1 MDLQTVRI
9 AFVFGCDRPFAL
21 VRGTEDLPEW
31 NIDDPKG
38 LRPDRRGTFEKAVRP
53 NAKLIVLAPV
63 GISIFAPHQIR
74 QFEGDFGLDLLHG
87 VETSSS
93 NAPQS
98 ICEYI
103 VLPLTGKSAFRMAPE

>member
-1 MDLQTVRI
+1 M
-9 AFVFGCDRPFAL
+9 
-21 VRGTEDLPEW
+21 PEW
-31 NIDDPKG
+31 NIDDPKVSV
-38 LRPDRRGTFEKAVRP
+38 PIQRGTSAEAVRP

-63 GISIFAPHQIR
+63 GISIFAPQRVR
-74 QFEGDFGLDLLHG
+74 QFEGDIGLDLLQG

-93 NAPQS
+93 NAPQF

>member
-1 MDLQTVRI
+1 MTTQKVSVPI
-9 AFVFGCDRPFAL
+9 Q
-21 VRGTEDLPEW
+21 RGTL
-31 NIDDPKG
+31 
-38 LRPDRRGTFEKAVRP
+38 EKAVRP

-63 GISIFAPHQIR
+63 GISIFAPQRVR
-74 QFEGDFGLDLLHG
+74 QFEGDIGLDLLHG

-103 VLPLTGKSAFRMAPE
+103 VLPLTGKSAFRMAP